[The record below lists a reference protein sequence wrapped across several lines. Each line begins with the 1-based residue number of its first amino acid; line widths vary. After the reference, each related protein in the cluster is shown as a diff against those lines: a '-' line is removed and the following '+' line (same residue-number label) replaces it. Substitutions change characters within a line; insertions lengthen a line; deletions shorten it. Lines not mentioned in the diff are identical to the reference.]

1 MHSHT
6 HTQPADTLW
15 GAEAVALKVKSGKDG
30 RGNIHS
36 LVGRR
41 QGIIQ
46 HEKERGSALQDGKEK
61 GVREIDCPRVC
72 PRPVVRL
79 HQSSAKRT
87 GRTEEAGKV

>member
-1 MHSHT
+1 M
-6 HTQPADTLW
+6 W
-15 GAEAVALKVKSGKDG
+15 GAEAVVLKVKSGKG
-30 RGNIHS
+30 RRVNIQS

-46 HEKERGSALQDGKEK
+46 HKKERGSALQDGKEK

-72 PRPVVRL
+72 PRPVVCL
-79 HQSSAKRT
+79 HQSSAKRA